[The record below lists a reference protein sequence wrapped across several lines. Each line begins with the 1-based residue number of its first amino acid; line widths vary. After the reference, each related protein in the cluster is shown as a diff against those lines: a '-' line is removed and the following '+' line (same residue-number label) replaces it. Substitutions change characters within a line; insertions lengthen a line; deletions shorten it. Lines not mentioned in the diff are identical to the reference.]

1 MNSGATKNKIEIMR
15 TWILSWLFLALMV
28 IGFTLFTAFSAQKVS
43 AQTTQVVD
51 SVASK
56 SGISTQESVVP
67 SPVFLSGS
75 RIRQSD
81 VTSGDLVVAS
91 GNTVISGEVLDDV
104 YVATGTLVI
113 EGTVRGNVIVAA
125 AEVIISPE
133 ARIDG
138 SVIAIAQR
146 LTISG
151 EIGSSLQATG
161 EQILLQGVVRGTSTV
176 YAQKLTV
183 SEQAQLN
190 VLSGEVQELEEMS
203 GASVGSREDFQVLPR
218 EERATRPGRQLGAYM
233 LWGGLQGAFLGFV
246 VWWLTRTLWPGAL
259 VQLQTQLAS
268 VLAWGLTLG
277 LVWPAIGL
285 LLLAT
290 IIGFPLM
297 ILGTTLWLG
306 FLWLGWVIPALA
318 VATHAQFLPSL
329 SKMPVWSRVLLVTAA
344 WGVVMTL
351 PWVGWM
357 VRIASGLVG
366 LGLVVL
372 LIRSR
377 GLMKPRTAGKK

>member
-51 SVASK
+51 SVAFE

-75 RIRQSD
+75 RVRQTD

-306 FLWLGWVIPALA
+306 FLWLGWVIPA
-318 VATHAQFLPSL
+318 
-329 SKMPVWSRVLLVTAA
+329 W
-344 WGVVMTL
+344 
-351 PWVGWM
+351 
-357 VRIASGLVG
+357 
-366 LGLVVL
+366 
-372 LIRSR
+372 
-377 GLMKPRTAGKK
+377 PRPKQE